1 MLHAASSTPTPNATV
16 AIPYLACAECNA
28 IIQANASDRPGTAP
42 ALEIDLMADNLLD
55 AELWPEDSELVAE
68 IRAMFMHNWGM
79 DQAQAD
85 ARMSRL
91 NYSDALSAL
100 ELLAGPGA
108 IGSAF
113 AGGMYAGIIRGAN
126 GRPDEHLVLLD
137 GDTDGVTW
145 DAACAWAAAKGAT
158 LPTRAEHRL
167 LMANLPDQF
176 QKRWYW
182 SSEQAGPSFAWVQG
196 FDDGSQFD
204 DGRSCEGR
212 ARAVRRL
219 EI

>member
-1 MLHAASSTPTPNATV
+1 MSHAASSTPASHSATA
-16 AIPYLACAECNA
+16 AIPFLTCSACHAA
-28 IIQANASDRPGTAP
+28 IEANASDKHATP
-42 ALEIDLMADNLLD
+42 ASAIDLIADRLLD

-113 AGGMYAGIIRGAN
+113 AGGMYAGIIRGAD

-145 DAACAWAAAKGAT
+145 EAACAWAAAKGAT
-158 LPTRAEHRL
+158 LPTRAEQRL

-176 QKRWYW
+176 QKRYYW
-182 SSEQAGPSFAWVQG
+182 SSEQAGPSNAWLQT
-196 FDDGSQFD
+196 FDSGYQLINT
-204 DGRSCEGR
+204 RSYEGR

-219 EI
+219 PI

>member
-1 MLHAASSTPTPNATV
+1 MSHAASSTPAPSATV
-16 AIPYLACAECNA
+16 KIPYLTCAECNA
-28 IIQANASDRPGTAP
+28 IIQANANDRPGAAP
-42 ALEIDLMADNLLD
+42 ASAIDLIADSLLD

-91 NYSDALSAL
+91 NYSNALSAL
-100 ELLAGPGA
+100 ELLTGPGA

-113 AGGMYAGIIRGAN
+113 AGGMYAGIIRGAD

-158 LPTRAEHRL
+158 LPTRAEQRL

-176 QKRWYW
+176 QARYYW
-182 SSEQAGPSFAWVQG
+182 SSEQAGPSLAWSQY
-196 FDDGSQFD
+196 FNDGSQLTSY
-204 DGRSCEGR
+204 RSYEGR
-212 ARAVRRL
+212 ARAVRRFP
-219 EI
+219 I

>member
-1 MLHAASSTPTPNATV
+1 MSHAASSTPEPSATV
-16 AIPYLACAECNA
+16 KIPYLACAECNA
-28 IIQANASDRPGTAP
+28 IVQANASEQPGAKP
-42 ALEIDLMADNLLD
+42 ASAIDLIADRLVD

-113 AGGMYAGIIRGAN
+113 AGGMYAGIIRGAD

-158 LPTRAEHRL
+158 LPTRAEQRL

-176 QKRWYW
+176 QARYYW
-182 SSEQAGPSFAWVQG
+182 SSEQAGPSLAWLQNFYG
-196 FDDGSQFD
+196 GSQVD
-204 DGRSCEGR
+204 DDRSYEGR
-212 ARAVRRL
+212 ARAVRRFP
-219 EI
+219 I

>member
-1 MLHAASSTPTPNATV
+1 MSHAASSTPTPSATV
-16 AIPYLACAECNA
+16 KIPYLTCAECNA
-28 IIQANASDRPGTAP
+28 IIQANASEQPGAKP
-42 ALEIDLMADNLLD
+42 ASAIDLIADRLVD

-68 IRAMFMHNWGM
+68 IRSMFMHNWGM

-91 NYSDALSAL
+91 SYSDAITAL

-126 GRPDEHLVLLD
+126 GGPDEHLVLLD

-145 DAACAWAAAKGAT
+145 EAACAWAEAKGAT
-158 LPTRAEHRL
+158 LPTRAEQRL

-176 QKRWYW
+176 QARYYW
-182 SSEQAGPSFAWVQG
+182 SSEQAGPSLAWFQG
-196 FDDGSQFD
+196 FGHGCQDLSN
-204 DGRSCEGR
+204 RSYEGR
-212 ARAVRRL
+212 ARAVRRFP
-219 EI
+219 I

>member
-1 MLHAASSTPTPNATV
+1 MSHAASSTPELSATV
-16 AIPYLACAECNA
+16 KIPFLTCAVCNA
-28 IIQANASDRPGTAP
+28 IIQANASDQPGAKP
-42 ALEIDLMADNLLD
+42 ASAIDLIADRLVE

-68 IRAMFMHNWGM
+68 IRAMFMHTWGM

-108 IGSAF
+108 IGSTF
-113 AGGMYAGIIRGAN
+113 AGGMYAGIIRGAD
-126 GRPDEHLVLLD
+126 GAPDQHLVLLD
-137 GDTDGVTW
+137 GDTDDVTW
-145 DAACAWAAAKGAT
+145 EAACAWAEAKGAT
-158 LPTRAEHRL
+158 LPTRAEQRL

-176 QKRWYW
+176 QARYYW
-182 SSEQAGPSFAWVQG
+182 SSEQAGPSRAWGQG
-196 FDDGSQFD
+196 FGNGGQYDGY
-204 DGRSCEGR
+204 RSYEGR

-219 EI
+219 PI

>member
-1 MLHAASSTPTPNATV
+1 MSHVASSTPEPSATV
-16 AIPYLACAECNA
+16 KIPYLTCAECNV
-28 IIQANASDRPGTAP
+28 IIQANASEKPGAKP
-42 ALEIDLMADNLLD
+42 ASAIDLIADRLVD

-91 NYSDALSAL
+91 NYSNALSAL
-100 ELLAGPGA
+100 ELLTGPGA

-113 AGGMYAGIIRGAN
+113 AGGMYAGIIRGAD

-145 DAACAWAAAKGAT
+145 DAACAWATAKGAT
-158 LPTRAEHRL
+158 LPTRAEQRL

-176 QKRWYW
+176 QKRYYW
-182 SSEQAGPSFAWVQG
+182 SSEQAGPSHAWYQDFSNG
-196 FDDGSQFD
+196 YQDDY
-204 DGRSCEGR
+204 GRSYEGR
-212 ARAVRRL
+212 ARAVRRFP
-219 EI
+219 I

>member
-1 MLHAASSTPTPNATV
+1 MSHAASSTPATPCATA
-16 AIPYLACAECNA
+16 AIQFFTCSTCNA
-28 IIQANASDRPGTAP
+28 AIQANAADKP
-42 ALEIDLMADNLLD
+42 ASPASAIDLIADRLLD

-68 IRAMFMHNWGM
+68 IRTLFMSNWGM

-91 NYSDALSAL
+91 SYSDAIAAL
-100 ELLAGPGA
+100 ELQAGPGA

-113 AGGMYAGIIRGAN
+113 AGGMYAGIIRGAD

-145 DAACAWAAAKGAT
+145 EAACAWAAAKGAT
-158 LPTRAEHRL
+158 LPTRAEQRL

-176 QKRWYW
+176 QKRYYW
-182 SSEQAGPSFAWVQG
+182 SSEQAGPSTAWFQHFSYG
-196 FDDGSQFD
+196 NQDDYN
-204 DGRSCEGR
+204 RSYEGR

-219 EI
+219 PI

>member
-1 MLHAASSTPTPNATV
+1 MSHAASSTPEPSATV
-16 AIPYLACAECNA
+16 KIPYLTCAECNA
-28 IIQANASDRPGTAP
+28 IIQANANDRPGAAP
-42 ALEIDLMADNLLD
+42 ASAIDLIADNLLD
-55 AELWPEDSELVAE
+55 AELRPEDSELVAE

-108 IGSAF
+108 IGSTF
-113 AGGMYAGIIRGAN
+113 AGGMYAGIIRGAD
-126 GRPDEHLVLLD
+126 GAPDEHLVLLD

-158 LPTRAEHRL
+158 LPTRAEQRL

-176 QKRWYW
+176 QAHYYW
-182 SSEQAGPSFAWVQG
+182 SSAQAGPSSAWGQYFFDGYQNG
-196 FDDGSQFD
+196 FY
-204 DGRSCEGR
+204 RSYEGR
-212 ARAVRRL
+212 ARAVRRFP
-219 EI
+219 I

>member
-1 MLHAASSTPTPNATV
+1 MSHAASSTPEPSATV
-16 AIPYLACAECNA
+16 KIPYLTCAECNA
-28 IIQANASDRPGTAP
+28 IIQANANYRPGTTP
-42 ALEIDLMADNLLD
+42 ASAIDLIADKLLD

-100 ELLAGPGA
+100 ELLTGPGA

-113 AGGMYAGIIRGAN
+113 AGGMYAGIIRGAD

-158 LPTRAEHRL
+158 LPTRAEQRL

-176 QKRWYW
+176 QARYYW
-182 SSEQAGPSFAWVQG
+182 SSEQAGPSCAWVQY
-196 FDDGSQFD
+196 FDDGFQNSD
-204 DGRSCEGR
+204 DRSYEGR
-212 ARAVRRL
+212 ARAVRRFP
-219 EI
+219 I

>member
-1 MLHAASSTPTPNATV
+1 MSHAASSTPEPSATV
-16 AIPYLACAECNA
+16 KIPYLTCAECNA
-28 IIQANASDRPGTAP
+28 LIQANANDRPGAKP
-42 ALEIDLMADNLLD
+42 ALAIDLIADNLLD

-108 IGSAF
+108 IGSTF

-137 GDTDGVTW
+137 GDTDVTW
-145 DAACAWAAAKGAT
+145 DSACAWAEAKGAT
-158 LPTRAEHRL
+158 LPTRAEQCL

-176 QKRWYW
+176 QERCYW
-182 SSEQAGPSFAWVQG
+182 SSEQAGPSLAWGQH
-196 FDDGSQFD
+196 FLYGSQSTFH
-204 DGRSCEGR
+204 RLHEGR
-212 ARAVRRL
+212 ARAVRRSP
-219 EI
+219 I